1 MTNVNNNLANDS
13 QTIAN
18 AFNEH
23 FLTTAVIVIT
33 DNLIN
38 KCNY

>member
-18 AFNEH
+18 AFKEY
-23 FLTTAVIVIT
+23 FLTTAVKVIT

-38 KCNY
+38 KSNY